1 MAERT
6 AAPAAEIALS
16 PKPKLTSV
24 KLSECEGESPPE
36 TATFLSNST
45 VVLVAV
51 AAPIHEDNPCFV
63 DDDPTINFR
72 FCVLKLMQI
81 SRVFLRFFE
90 MENMIYYYFCN

>member
-1 MAERT
+1 MKIKRGGGKVTFATSRGLTRMAEIT

-24 KLSECEGESPPE
+24 KLLECEGESPPE

-63 DDDPTINFR
+63 GDDPTIKNCIF
-72 FCVLKLMQI
+72 V
-81 SRVFLRFFE
+81 
-90 MENMIYYYFCN
+90 